1 MDTINE
7 ATLNQENLSTDL
19 LEVNFGPVHPA
30 THGVFRAV
38 LTLDGEIVVKCEPVL
53 GYLHRGIEKIA
64 ERLQYHQFIPYLDR
78 LDYLAG
84 LHMEWPYVS
93 AVENMLQIEV
103 PERAKYIR
111 VMLME
116 LNRIGSHL
124 VNAGAQG
131 LDLAS
136 MTPMVYCMRDRE
148 YVVELLAEVTGSR
161 MTFNYFR
168 FGGVKKDLPDG
179 FLAKLDRFVHYL
191 KDRIGEYASILQKNE
206 IFKARTKKIGVL
218 DKNLA
223 LELGCS
229 GPTLRGCGVARDL
242 RRDEPY
248 EIYDKL
254 KFEVCHEEG
263 GDAYSRYMV
272 RFREVEQSI
281 HIIEQ
286 ILSRLPDGPVLGKA
300 PKVIKPPKGEAYAR
314 VEAPIGEFGVYVVS
328 DGSAKP
334 WRVKLRSPSLS
345 NIMALPHII
354 DGLSVPDV
362 VASFASLAPTMG
374 CTDR

>member
-1 MDTINE
+1 MDTIDE
-7 ATLNQENLSTDL
+7 TTLNHDKLSTDL

-78 LDYLAG
+78 LDYLSG

-93 AVENMLQIEV
+93 AVENMMQIEV
-103 PERAKYIR
+103 PERARYIR

-148 YVVELLAEVTGSR
+148 YLVELLAEVTGSR

-168 FGGVKKDLPDG
+168 FGGVKNDLPDG

-206 IFKARTKKIGVL
+206 IFKARTKKIGIL
-218 DKNLA
+218 DKNIA

-229 GPTLRGCGVARDL
+229 GPTLRGCGVARDI

-248 EIYDKL
+248 ETYDKL
-254 KFEVCHEEG
+254 KFDVCYEEG
-263 GDAYSRYMV
+263 GDSYSRYMV

-281 HIIEQ
+281 RIIEQ
-286 ILSRLPDGPVLGKA
+286 ILSRLPDGPVLGKV
-300 PKVIKPPKGEAYAR
+300 PKIIKPPKGEAYAR

>member
-7 ATLNQENLSTDL
+7 STLNQEKLSTDL

-64 ERLQYHQFIPYLDR
+64 ERMQYHQFIPYLDR
-78 LDYLAG
+78 LDYLSG

-218 DKNLA
+218 DRNLA

-229 GPTLRGCGVARDL
+229 GPTLRGSGVARDL

-248 EIYDKL
+248 EVYDKL
-254 KFEVCHEEG
+254 NFDVCFEEG

-281 HIIEQ
+281 RIIEQ

-354 DGLSVPDV
+354 EGLSVPDV